1 MKKTLILIA
10 AIPLFACSTYAD
22 VGDDAQSD
30 SAGEETVADND
41 SPSGKR
47 TYTDEERKFLDSVNW
62 CREEGLEKYV
72 GAQVTDAMIAD
83 AMKISGSKAH
93 RVLAPGMV
101 ASMDYR
107 TDRLNIM
114 TDENGIVVEF
124 RCG

>member
-22 VGDDAQSD
+22 GGDDAQPD
-30 SAGEETVADND
+30 SAGEETVAEND
-41 SPSGKR
+41 TPSGER

-72 GAQVTDAMIAD
+72 GMQVTDALVAD

-93 RVLAPGMV
+93 RVLAPGMA

-114 TDENGIVVEF
+114 TDENGVVVEF